1 MQRQHLDGRQNSFN
15 GKATAEV
22 VTYRSDQIALRTGM
36 FPLFSLIRGHVSAAP
51 VTSTEK

>member
-22 VTYRSDQIALRTGM
+22 VTCRSDQIALRTGM
-36 FPLFSLIRGHVSAAP
+36 FPLFPSSAGMFLQHR
-51 VTSTEK
+51 